1 MLVVVYHLHLNTAG
15 LLVGIEA
22 SWISDFV
29 GEFGAAGVHM
39 FFVLSG
45 FVIAMSLRGAPLSW
59 PYVGRFALRRSVR
72 LDPPY
77 WAAIALCLGM
87 NMLAARLFAD
97 LADRGHVDPGQV
109 LAHLFY
115 VQEIL
120 GYEHISAVFWTLCIE
135 IQFYLFFI
143 FVLRF
148 WAIRDSPQKVPRA
161 AVTTVAL
168 VMLVSLLIDATKT
181 HLPVPGLFVRHWHMF
196 ATGVL
201 VCWVLHGDV
210 DTRWAVAAVAG
221 QLLILGWMPNFSR
234 IMTLVAV
241 LVLVAG
247 PRWGAVASMLR
258 STLSQYLGRISYSIY
273 LTHAAIGWSTISVMK
288 RLLGSEPSLWHAV
301 ASMTAG
307 LAASVI
313 SADLLNRLIERPA
326 IRLSKRIE
334 LPVSRH

>member
-1 MLVVVYHLHLNTAG
+1 MLVVAYHLHWNVTD
-15 LLVGIEA
+15 LLGGIEPL
-22 SWISDFV
+22 WV
-29 GEFGAAGVHM
+29 GELLDTFGAAGVHM

-45 FVIAMSLRGAPLSW
+45 FVIAMSLRGAPLDW

-87 NMLAARLFAD
+87 NMLAARLFAN
-97 LADRGHVDPGQV
+97 LAGRGHVDPGQV

-143 FVLRF
+143 CVLRF
-148 WAIRDSPQKVPRA
+148 WAIRRSPQQVPSA
-161 AVTTVAL
+161 AVATVAL
-168 VMLVSLLIDATKT
+168 VMLVSLLIDSTRT

-201 VCWVLHGDV
+201 VCWAIHGDV
-210 DTRWAVAAVAG
+210 EPRWALGAVAG

-234 IMTLVAV
+234 LMTLVAV

-247 PRWGAVASMLR
+247 PRWVAMTSMLR
-258 STLSQYLGRISYSIY
+258 STSSQYLGRISYSIY
-273 LTHAAIGWSTISVMK
+273 LTHAAVGWSTISVMK

-301 ASMTAG
+301 ASMAAG

-326 IRLSKRIE
+326 IRLSKRIQM
-334 LPVSRH
+334 PVARQ